1 MSKECT
7 YKLKKHLLLVHTVIL
22 TKTMTNEGE
31 LIIYNS
37 VEPTDIC
44 SPIFEYK

>member
-31 LIIYNS
+31 LKEKFKKN
-37 VEPTDIC
+37 ENMNKD
-44 SPIFEYK
+44 KHK